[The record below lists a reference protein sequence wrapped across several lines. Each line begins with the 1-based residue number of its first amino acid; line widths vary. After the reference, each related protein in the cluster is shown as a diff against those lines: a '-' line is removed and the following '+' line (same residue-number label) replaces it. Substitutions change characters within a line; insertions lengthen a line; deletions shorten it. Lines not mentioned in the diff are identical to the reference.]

1 VRILYIEDEPTDA
14 QLVDRYIQSTSHD
27 LVIVNNTQA
36 AKAALEEEENVPDLL
51 MVDVLI
57 GHSREGY
64 NFVRELRSKGYAQP
78 IVAVTGLTTPYDLEQ
93 CHQSGFNEVLG
104 KPYTIQQLAEMIERH
119 A

>member
-14 QLVDRYIQSTSHD
+14 QLVDRYVQSTAHD

-36 AKAALEEEENVPDLL
+36 ARAALELDENKPDLL

-57 GHSREGY
+57 GHSREGFT
-64 NFVRELRSKGYAQP
+64 FVRELRAQGYEQP

-93 CHQSGFNEVLG
+93 CKQSGFNEVLG
-104 KPYTIQQLAEMIERH
+104 KPYTIQQLAAMIERH